1 MAKTSNFDVEIDFN
15 NLFNLNYSF
24 EVLKGVLEL
33 LVQNQKS
40 TNTKINEL
48 EENFKMVKIENM

>member
-24 EVLKGVLEL
+24 EVLKRVLEL

-48 EENFKMVKIENM
+48 EENFKMVTIVNM